1 MRVKFQNFHFIKK
14 VMLNKNEVK
23 MSEKKFS
30 KKHEWVSLE
39 GDLATVGITKH
50 ATELLGDIVFAEVP
64 DAGKSVDKDGQAAVV
79 ESTKAASDVY
89 SPVSGEI
96 TEGNK
101 AIVDDPSSIN
111 TDPEG
116 ASWFFKLKIK
126 DKGEF
131 DSLMSKDE
139 YDKFC
144 KENPN

>member
-1 MRVKFQNFHFIKK
+1 
-14 VMLNKNEVK
+14 

-30 KKHEWVSLE
+30 KKHEWVLLE
-39 GDLATVGITKH
+39 GDVATVGITKH

-64 DAGKSVDKDGQAAVV
+64 DVGKSVEKEGQAAVV

-89 SPVSGEI
+89 SPISGEI

-101 AIVDDPSSIN
+101 NIVEDPSSIN

-131 DSLMSKDE
+131 DSLMSKEE

-144 KENPN
+144 KDNPN

>member
-1 MRVKFQNFHFIKK
+1 
-14 VMLNKNEVK
+14 

-30 KKHEWVSLE
+30 KKHEWVTLE
-39 GDLATVGITKH
+39 GDIATVGITKH

-64 DAGKSVDKDGQAAVV
+64 DAGKSVEKESQAAVV

-89 SPVSGEI
+89 SPISGEI

-116 ASWFFKLKIK
+116 VSWFFKLKIK
-126 DKGEF
+126 DKEEF
-131 DSLMSKDE
+131 NALMSKDE

>member
-1 MRVKFQNFHFIKK
+1 
-14 VMLNKNEVK
+14 

-30 KKHEWVSLE
+30 KKHEWVSIE
-39 GDLATVGITKH
+39 NDVATVGITKH
-50 ATELLGDIVFAEVP
+50 ATELLGDIVFVEVP
-64 DAGKSVDKDGQAAVV
+64 EAGQSVEKEGQTAVV

-89 SPVSGEI
+89 SPISGEI
-96 TEGNK
+96 MEGNK
-101 AIVDDPSSIN
+101 AIVDDPSSVN

-131 DSLMSKDE
+131 DSLMSKEE

-144 KENPN
+144 KDNPN